1 MGHGLISK
9 GGLYKRENSSTL
21 AEPLLQ
27 NIYSPQSTFSTIRV
41 TGSGSSS
48 MCRVL
53 LSHFTGK
60 EAEVQRSGVTC
71 PGSPGRKRQHVA

>member
-1 MGHGLISK
+1 MGHSSISK

-53 LSHFTGK
+53 LSTS
-60 EAEVQRSGVTC
+60 Q
-71 PGSPGRKRQHVA
+71 GRKMRFREVE